1 MRVGVIDCGT
11 DTVRLLTE
19 VVSVGGGR
27 WEWDKID
34 SGSVLGVF
42 GCPILHLASTLSHN
56 LRMTPVPGVLAGR
69 REFV

>member
-11 DTVRLLTE
+11 NTVRLRTE
-19 VVSVGGGR
+19 VVSAGGGQ

-34 SGSVLGVF
+34 SGSGLEGF

-56 LRMTPVPGVLAGR
+56 LRITPVPGVLAGR